1 MAALLDYK
9 CPNCGARVEF
19 DSGTQQMKCPYCDSV
34 FDVEALSAHDE
45 ALSNTKPDDINWEL
59 PEEEWTQS
67 DMEGMRVYR
76 CNNCGGEIV
85 TDKTTAATVC
95 PYCDNPVVMVGN
107 LAQDL
112 KPDYIVPFQLDKE
125 AAKAALRN
133 HFKGKKLLPSVFAS
147 ENHLDEIKGLY
158 VPFWLFGGE
167 AEADL
172 TFNATMMHSW
182 REGDDEVTETTHFA
196 VERGGT
202 MEFENVPV
210 DGASKLPDDMME
222 SLEPY
227 DFSKAVE
234 FKTAYLSGYM
244 ADRYDVDA
252 DSSIERANQRI
263 KESTVQ
269 AFSDSV
275 GTYATAVPVAQTV
288 NVRNG
293 KTKYALYPVWLL
305 NTNWRGKKYV
315 FAMNGQTGKFVGDEL
330 PTDKGKFLRYWLM
343 YGALIGGAVYG
354 AMWLST
360 LL

>member
-19 DSGTQQMKCPYCDSV
+19 DSASQRMKCPYCDSE

-45 ALSNTKPDDINWEL
+45 ALNNTEPDDINWQL
-59 PEEEWTQS
+59 PEEEWTQNE
-67 DMEGMRVYR
+67 MEGMRLYR
-76 CNNCGGEIV
+76 CNSCGGEIV
-85 TDKTTAATVC
+85 VDATTAATVC

-112 KPDYIVPFQLDKE
+112 KPDYIVPFKLDKE
-125 AAKAALRN
+125 AAKSALRN
-133 HFKGKKLLPSVFAS
+133 HFKGKKLLPKVFAS

-172 TFNATMMHSW
+172 NFDATQVRSW
-182 REGDDEVTETTHFA
+182 RQGQYMVTETSHFA

-202 MEFENVPV
+202 MEFEHVPV

-227 DFSKAVE
+227 DFSQAVP
-234 FKTAYLSGYM
+234 FMTGYLSGYM
-244 ADRYDVDA
+244 ADRYDVSA
-252 DSSIERANQRI
+252 EESVARANERI
-263 KESTVQ
+263 KTSTVQ
-269 AFSDSV
+269 AFSETV
-275 GTYATAVPVAQTV
+275 MNYATANPVSQRV
-288 NVRNG
+288 QIKNG
-293 KTKYALYPVWLL
+293 KTSYALYPVWLL
-305 NTNWRGKKYV
+305 NTTWRGKKYV

-330 PTDKGKFLRYWLM
+330 PTDNGLYWKYRLLYGLGIGAALYGILWLTTLM
-343 YGALIGGAVYG
+343 
-354 AMWLST
+354 
-360 LL
+360 